1 MVEKITKIQESDE
14 LKITQ
19 TNITEAMQKAYL
31 DYAMSVIVSRALPD
45 VRDGLKP
52 VHRRIIYAMQDQ
64 NVTFAGKFQKCASV
78 VGEVMKR
85 YHPHGDTAIYDS
97 LVRMGQDFSLRYP
110 LIVPQGNFGSVDG
123 DPPAAMRYTECKM
136 SKITEELYKDIEK
149 DTVDYELNDLQN
161 YEPSWLPSVLPNLLL
176 NGTEGIAVGMATKI
190 PPHNLKELISGLLQL
205 IKQQV
210 KYSHEIEKREITI
223 VGLKQELK
231 VAKNQFSSEATV
243 DDLMDFIQGPDF
255 PTGGIIYDKK
265 EIVHMYATGKGRVV
279 MRAKMRIEETKNE
292 RVRIIISELPYQ
304 VNKATLITKIADL
317 VRKKKIEGISDLRDE
332 SSRNEIRIVIDLKKG
347 AIPKKIE
354 NRLFKH
360 TPLQST
366 FNTNTVALVNNEPKL
381 LTLKMILGEFIKHR
395 QSVIVRRT
403 IFLLKRAKTRE
414 HILQGLKIALDNLD
428 EVIKLIRGS
437 KDAEIAK
444 TGLMKRFGLT
454 DIQAQAI
461 LDMRLRRLA
470 ALERQK
476 IEDEL
481 KEILETIGDFENI
494 LITPE
499 RVMGMIKDELIEV
512 GDKYGDER
520 KTKVMKGKIDDIS
533 EEDLVTNE
541 SCIITMSHGGYIKRI
556 KEDTYR
562 TQGRGGKGVSG
573 GALKEEDQVDTIKI
587 CNSHDWAFFLTNTGR
602 VYKLRIWE
610 IPEYSR
616 KAKGTPVV
624 NFLTISQDEKVQ
636 AFLTMSPEK
645 LERGVGYVVFATEKG
660 KVKKTPLSQFANIR
674 SSGII
679 AIKLS
684 NNDNLVFADI
694 SKGEDNIMITT
705 SMGQSIRFS
714 EKDVRPMGRSAAGVS
729 GIKLK
734 NAEDRVVGAVILKKG
749 DDKKYLLVVS
759 KNGLGKRTLTSTY
772 KVQKRGGSGILTYKV
787 TKKTG
792 SLIAARVV
800 KKDLN
805 ADLLIVTESGMVIR
819 VDINQISVLKRNT
832 QGIKL
837 IRPKAGDH
845 VTSVAIVK
853 NEEKEILQ

>member
-19 TNITEAMQKAYL
+19 TSITEAMQKAYL